1 MTARKAI
8 RKTMAGAKRSMTK
21 LAKKTRAV
29 GKRVKRVTAKARAR
43 TRR

>member
-1 MTARKAI
+1 MT
-8 RKTMAGAKRSMTK
+8 RKTAKRSITK

-29 GKRVKRVTAKARAR
+29 GKRVKKVAATAKARAR